1 MVMVAGTGEPVT
13 EAPGESE
20 ATGQQKPKLS
30 HEICLQADHANLVR
44 IEDLP
49 VHARTGHLK
58 PR

>member
-1 MVMVAGTGEPVT
+1 
-13 EAPGESE
+13 
-20 ATGQQKPKLS
+20 
-30 HEICLQADHANLVR
+30 LQADHANLVR